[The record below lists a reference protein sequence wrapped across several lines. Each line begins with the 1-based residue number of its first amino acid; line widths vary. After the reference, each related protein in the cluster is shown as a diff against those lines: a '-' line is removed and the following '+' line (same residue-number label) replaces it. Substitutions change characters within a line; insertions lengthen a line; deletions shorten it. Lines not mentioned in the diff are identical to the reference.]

1 MKKTLDIGDYCII
14 STYDVNKMQ
23 NSILKISQFHIPAS
37 HLPQNRHDTMGDI
50 AKRKLVI
57 TDSLHIFGSSFFAHP
72 LPEIL
77 TKHNIK
83 ETVSKGNI

>member
-1 MKKTLDIGDYCII
+1 MDAVASSII
-14 STYDVNKMQ
+14 SMYGVDKTQ
-23 NSILKISQFHIPAS
+23 NSILKVPLFHILAS
-37 HLPQNRHDTMGDI
+37 DFSRNRHGTMGDI